1 MWNSKIRIKYP
12 THLNILLLKLQQLF
26 YGPKMINNEP
36 KNLTTIHIV
45 NITLTN
51 FNNCHQVT
59 HKHIFGLCKFD
70 GNMHKFH
77 QWQNAKKSQK
87 NLKVTKVFVV
97 QHGLL
102 VCKVVH
108 GDLHKNFLY
117 FIIIHLVEL
126 NIKIHNILTFQK
138 KLFPFVAMNFASFKV
153 NVQNKSTN
161 IKTKFQ
167 GTSPKVST
175 MFKLL
180 NCCDGPYSEP

>member
-51 FNNCHQVT
+51 FNSCHQVT

-77 QWQNAKKSQK
+77 QWQNPKKSRK

-108 GDLHKNFLY
+108 GDLHKEFLY

-138 KLFPFVAMNFASFKV
+138 NCSPLLPWTLQVFKWMCKIK
-153 NVQNKSTN
+153 VQTLKQ
-161 IKTKFQ
+161 KFQ